1 MPELPEVETLKR
13 YLDQN
18 IINKKIIGLKLT
30 RGNLRY
36 ELPKNLENSV
46 RYATIQQIWR
56 KGKYL
61 IIALDNDNAAVIHLG
76 MTGRFTM
83 RPSDYKL
90 AKHDH
95 VILYLDDKNML
106 VFNDS
111 RRFGMIYVFPQQN
124 LLQQKIFAHLG
135 PEPLSLDYNG
145 NYLLAK
151 FKNRKTPIKNALM
164 DSKIVVGI
172 GNIYASESL
181 FLAKIHPEKPA
192 GDLSLKELDSIVKA
206 SKQVLADAI
215 AAGGTSLR
223 DFVSGDNKPG
233 YFKQKLL
240 VYGRAGQL
248 CYDCGGTILKITQ
261 AGRASFYCPDCVT
274 LML

>member
-1 MPELPEVETLKR
+1 MPELPEVETLKC

-46 RYATIQQIWR
+46 QYATIERIWR
-56 KGKYL
+56 RSKYL
-61 IIALDNDNAAVIHLG
+61 IISLDNGNAAVIHLG
-76 MTGRFTM
+76 MTGRFTI
-83 RPSDYKL
+83 RKAGYRL
-90 AKHDH
+90 AMHDH
-95 VILYLDDKNML
+95 LIFYLDDENML

-111 RRFGMIYVFPQQN
+111 RRFGMIYVFDEQN

-135 PEPLSLDYNG
+135 PEPFSLDYNAD
-145 NYLLAK
+145 YLMAK
-151 FKNRKTPIKNALM
+151 FKNRKTPVKNALM

-181 FLAKIHPEKPA
+181 FLAKIHPAKPA
-192 GDLSLKELDSIVKA
+192 GALSLKELDSIVSA
-206 SKQVLADAI
+206 SKQVLSDAI
-215 AAGGTSLR
+215 AAGGTTLR
-223 DFVSGDNKPG
+223 DFVNGDNKPG
-233 YFKQKLL
+233 YFQQKLL

-248 CYDCGGTILKITQ
+248 CYDCGGMIVKIVQ
-261 AGRASFYCPDCVT
+261 VGRASFYCPDCVS
-274 LML
+274 LLK